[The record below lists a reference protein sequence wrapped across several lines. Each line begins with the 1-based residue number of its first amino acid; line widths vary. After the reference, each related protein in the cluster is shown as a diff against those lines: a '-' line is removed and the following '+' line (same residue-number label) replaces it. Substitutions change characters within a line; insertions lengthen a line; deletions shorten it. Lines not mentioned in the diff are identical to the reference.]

1 MSKAPEAT
9 PPELK
14 SIADEFS
21 KSELPVAAVAVSA
34 VEKGAEM
41 ADPIYQVLKQ
51 TLTPANIGK
60 VIDQAVPIINA
71 ATKTV
76 VGTITATGDIVSS
89 LGTVVGKISDDAT
102 KIISKDGVALCKV
115 AKEAIKDISDN
126 FAKVGIALI
135 GAWSTSVK
143 ELGKTVRDVVDKTA
157 NVVEKGLDT
166 YSNTKRMNTIKS
178 IVKYAIIGVIVVAI
192 IIVIAVVATRPKKMT
207 NNMSTPIEFD
217 QNYNPEAQS
226 CFTEKEYKYYNEL
239 VI

>member
-41 ADPIYQVLKQ
+41 ADPIYQVLKNV
-51 TLTPANIGK
+51 LTPENIGK
-60 VIDQAVPIINA
+60 VIDQAVPIINE
-71 ATKTV
+71 ATKAV
-76 VGTITATGDIVSS
+76 VGTITATGTIVSS

-102 KIISKDGVALCKV
+102 KIISKDGVELCRV
-115 AKEAIKDISDN
+115 AKEAIKDISNN

-143 ELGKTVRDVVDKTA
+143 ELGKTVRTA
-157 NVVEKGLDT
+157 LDDAKEVYET
-166 YSNTKRMNTIKS
+166 GKKANTTKS

-207 NNMSTPIEFD
+207 NNMSTPLEFD